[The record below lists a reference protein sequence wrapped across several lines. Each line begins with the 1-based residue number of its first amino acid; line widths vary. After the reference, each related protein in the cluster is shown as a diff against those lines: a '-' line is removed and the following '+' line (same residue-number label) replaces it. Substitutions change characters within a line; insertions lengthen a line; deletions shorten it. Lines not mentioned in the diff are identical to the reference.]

1 MDAQHLA
8 LGSISEVPSRW
19 SEQLELEY
27 VHHLDLS
34 GTSEDPHKEDFPS
47 YLGRSMPN
55 IHHAKFINWRT
66 MKMNSTS
73 TAQQRWEENHVP
85 PGVPFC
91 FERKITQDS
100 LCVEIKDAG
109 VPVYIENT
117 QKKQETGTQALFIF
131 YKYKYRFPY
140 MSVRFIACRRWAD
153 LTWAKVIFWF
163 PGPRKAPG

>member
-1 MDAQHLA
+1 VDAQHLA

-66 MKMNSTS
+66 MKTNSTS

-85 PGVPFC
+85 LGVPIC
-91 FERKITQDS
+91 LGRKIP
-100 LCVEIKDAG
+100 KG
-109 VPVYIENT
+109 
-117 QKKQETGTQALFIF
+117 
-131 YKYKYRFPY
+131 FPA
-140 MSVRFIACRRWAD
+140 SSIASGGIW
-153 LTWAKVIFWF
+153 
-163 PGPRKAPG
+163 G